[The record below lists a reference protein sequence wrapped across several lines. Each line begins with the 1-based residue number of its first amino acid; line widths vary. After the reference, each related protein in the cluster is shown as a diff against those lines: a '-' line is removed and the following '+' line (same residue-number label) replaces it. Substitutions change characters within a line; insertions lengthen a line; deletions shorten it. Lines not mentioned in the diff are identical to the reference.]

1 MSVWLSWLLFKFRKQ
16 QQQQKLKKLW
26 VLSFFIFLDKE
37 ENSQIIKLKL
47 L

>member
-16 QQQQKLKKLW
+16 KKKKQKKLW
-26 VLSFFIFLDKE
+26 VLSYFIFLDKE